1 MSTYRYNA
9 YLYISIYIFTSV
21 CRPVYI
27 YIYIQDMFYV
37 PLVPMYTYVYQCFDT
52 SASTCCMPT
61 DRQTDMPGILAQ
73 LHTHPE
79 IHTLQGESYPK
90 LASSGL

>member
-21 CRPVYI
+21 CRPI
-27 YIYIQDMFYV
+27 YIYNIYI
-37 PLVPMYTYVYQCFDT
+37 PMYTYFYQCLDT

-61 DRQTDMPGILAQ
+61 DRQTDMPGIPAQ